1 MTIAAQFTRGS
12 KARQRAYRFAPFS
25 IYTIMHHDTLKRI
38 AEIGRSALLYEK
50 KRWVTGHQL
59 FVEARKQGQ
68 EMAVLY
74 ADASHC
80 SKLLYWG
87 RLEGVDVD
95 VDGTRYTV
103 ADLTPLSRRKTQ
115 HLVLES
121 SNQHIAEE
129 FIRPYAIVHT
139 PSFIVEPLDGLGADQ
154 ARGSWVDTV
163 CDRSKRNDAAAT
175 AGGITLFSFGYWG
188 CGSATPALV
197 DAIDEAE
204 SNRGYEP
211 PLWVDVRISRSVRA
225 AGFRERRFEDLL
237 RSRYEWM
244 PDLGNK
250 RVEEGRKGIEIKDPT
265 AVKVLLQRA
274 LDRPTRRVIFFCSC
288 EYPAFCHRKVVGQLL
303 LKHAKERK
311 AQITVI
317 EWPGEEPA
325 AVLTLNASPA
335 TLRQI
340 EREQKKSIPIPSSM
354 AVGKAAA
361 LPWGTI
367 ACVRAGNEHANVLVG
382 PASFNAAGAHLR
394 VFPAESGTRANS
406 RAFRKSFGF
415 SSLK

>member
-1 MTIAAQFTRGS
+1 MTIAAHLTRGY
-12 KARQRAYRFAPFS
+12 AAPQRAYRFAPFS

-38 AEIGRSALLYEK
+38 AEIGRDALLYEK

-59 FVEARKQGQ
+59 FVKARKQGQ

-87 RLEGVDVD
+87 RLTRVDVD
-95 VDGTRYTV
+95 VDGTGYTV

-115 HLVLES
+115 HLVLRS

-139 PSFIVEPLDGLGADQ
+139 PSFIVEPLDGRGADQ
-154 ARGSWVDTV
+154 SRGSRV
-163 CDRSKRNDAAAT
+163 DAAVT

-265 AVKVLLQRA
+265 AAKVLLQRA

-303 LKHAKERK
+303 LKYAKERK

-325 AVLTLNASPA
+325 AVLTLDASPA

-382 PASFNAAGAHLR
+382 PASFNAAGAYLR
-394 VFPAESGTRANS
+394 VFPDESGTRANS
-406 RAFRKSFGF
+406 RAFRKSLGF